1 MVLGSMTSQRKT
13 TVGSLKNGSI
23 NAESVSGIKIMSE
36 SLMPFQPAML
46 DPSNILPS
54 SNASSSIVRAGTD
67 TCCSLP
73 LVSVNRKSTYFTPL
87 SLIIL
92 ITSLADI
99 DPPYIYANA
108 WRRIYYKYARKHG
121 LLGQN
126 PCHVVSS

>member
-1 MVLGSMTSQRKT
+1 MIRRPPRSTQSRSSAASDVYKRQ
-13 TVGSLKNGSI
+13 
-23 NAESVSGIKIMSE
+23 
-36 SLMPFQPAML
+36 
-46 DPSNILPS
+46 ILPS

-108 WRRIYYKYARKHG
+108 WRQIYYKYARKHG
-121 LLGQN
+121 LLKQN